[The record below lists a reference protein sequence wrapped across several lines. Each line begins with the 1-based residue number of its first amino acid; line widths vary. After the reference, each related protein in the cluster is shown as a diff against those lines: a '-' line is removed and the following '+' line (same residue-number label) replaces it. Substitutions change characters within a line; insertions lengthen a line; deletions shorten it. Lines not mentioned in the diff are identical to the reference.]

1 MTTTTTDDHIDALWR
16 VRAIGHEGQIVY
28 EAFLQ
33 ADTARNAI
41 SQLCKDLAFHGVKPE
56 VVAGFS
62 VGLAK

>member
-1 MTTTTTDDHIDALWR
+1 MTTSTADTAVLWR

-41 SQLCKDLAFHGVKPE
+41 SRLCKDLAFHGVKPE
-56 VVAGFS
+56 AVAGFS